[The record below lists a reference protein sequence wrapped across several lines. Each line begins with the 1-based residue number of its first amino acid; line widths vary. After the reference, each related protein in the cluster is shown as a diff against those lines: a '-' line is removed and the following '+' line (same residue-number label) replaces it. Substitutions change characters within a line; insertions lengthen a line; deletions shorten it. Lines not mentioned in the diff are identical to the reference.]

1 MSELVLGLMLFAIV
15 LTVSALASGIV
26 ERAPISFPIIFLGI
40 GLVLGNGGL
49 GVLNIT
55 THAITLEAVATVS
68 LALVLFLDA
77 VNMQVDEVREDW
89 LVPVLSLGPGSLL
102 TIAGIAA
109 AAYFV
114 IGTTLVQS
122 VLLGAILSSTDP
134 VVMRD
139 VVRDERI
146 PRSVRRALGVE
157 SGMNDIVV
165 LPIVLILIAVL
176 QAEVGGAAEWAL
188 FLVRLLVFSPAV
200 GMVVGGLGALLIN
213 RADRRFNIRR
223 EYQALYGIGLVLIA
237 FVAGQAVQG
246 DGFLAAFF
254 AGLAVTLFNMEL
266 CDCFME
272 YGETTSE
279 MMMLLAFIMFGAVL
293 STLLGTVSLVMALL
307 FALVAICVV
316 RPVVMGLVLRRANI
330 SPIGRA
336 FIGWFG
342 PRGLS
347 SLLLALLVVQS
358 GVPQSEWLL
367 AIIGMV
373 VLVSVVLHGVSA
385 TPLSAWYGRRV
396 AAKTLLEE
404 RESSAVGLFRRDM
417 SGTPR
422 ITPAD
427 LATLMEGP
435 NPPIVIDVRTRSQ
448 YDDDPGQIPGSVRVL
463 PDQVEAWAADQDRKR
478 AVVAYCT

>member
-1 MSELVLGLMLFAIV
+1 
-15 LTVSALASGIV
+15 
-26 ERAPISFPIIFLGI
+26 
-40 GLVLGNGGL
+40 
-49 GVLNIT
+49 
-55 THAITLEAVATVS
+55 
-68 LALVLFLDA
+68 
-77 VNMQVDEVREDW
+77 
-89 LVPVLSLGPGSLL
+89 
-102 TIAGIAA
+102 
-109 AAYFV
+109 
-114 IGTTLVQS
+114 
-122 VLLGAILSSTDP
+122 
-134 VVMRD
+134 
-139 VVRDERI
+139 
-146 PRSVRRALGVE
+146 
-157 SGMNDIVV
+157 
-165 LPIVLILIAVL
+165 
-176 QAEVGGAAEWAL
+176 
-188 FLVRLLVFSPAV
+188 
-200 GMVVGGLGALLIN
+200 
-213 RADRRFNIRR
+213 
-223 EYQALYGIGLVLIA
+223 
-237 FVAGQAVQG
+237 
-246 DGFLAAFF
+246 
-254 AGLAVTLFNMEL
+254 
-266 CDCFME
+266 
-272 YGETTSE
+272 

-316 RPVVMGLVLRRANI
+316 RPVVIGLVLRRANI

-463 PDQVEAWAADQDRKR
+463 PDQVEAWAADQYRKR